1 MQNKHSHLNSEL
13 SQKKIYENTL
23 KELKPIEMR
32 NLFPTKDPIEV
43 SNGIQKMLQ
52 GYNEKNRI
60 NEGKTNLKLL
70 KQNNQIH
77 QPQDFSY
84 PFKQDFFSC
93 NIL

>member
-52 GYNEKNRI
+52 GYNEKNKI
-60 NEGKTNLKLL
+60 NENLYFYS
-70 KQNNQIH
+70 IA
-77 QPQDFSY
+77 
-84 PFKQDFFSC
+84 
-93 NIL
+93 